1 MKLKQLFK
9 EIDVTWKGNKEQEIS
24 SITANSKNVA
34 PGALFLAKRG
44 KVGDGHRFIAEAVS
58 AGAVAVLTDT
68 YDPFQSAVQIVHSDV
83 SSLEALLAQRFYQ
96 DPTAQL
102 SIFGVTGTSGKTTTT
117 YLLKYLLEQEGLCGL
132 IGTVSW
138 MTGTKVMPAT
148 LTTPDQLTLM
158 ELFYEMGKEGCKRA
172 VMEVSSHAIDQGR
185 TKGISYA
192 AAVFT
197 NLSQDHLDYHHTME
211 EYATAKAE
219 LFKGLQ
225 PAAFAIINGDD
236 SWSDRMVQNCSATI
250 IRYGLQ
256 SHFDLYAS
264 NLDLSSQGMQFLVHW
279 KGEKVAFK
287 TQLIG
292 RFNIYNILAATA
304 VALTQ
309 GQKLS
314 AIAAKLE
321 GFAGVPGRLERV
333 VNARNLQVFVD
344 YSHKPDALKNVLQ
357 TLKEFKK
364 GRLITVFGCGGNR
377 DAQKRPQM
385 AAISENLSDFS
396 IVTNDNPRGEDP
408 EEIARQIISGFENK
422 DYFVEL
428 DRKKAIEHA
437 LNLATPDD
445 IVLIAGKGHEAYQI
459 FAHQTIVFDDR
470 EVAKEACRP

>member
-9 EIDVTWKGNKEQEIS
+9 EIDVTWKGNKEQEIF

-44 KVGDGHRFIAEAVS
+44 KTGDGHKYIAEAIS

-68 YDPFQSAVQIVHSDV
+68 YDPFLTTVQIIHPDV

-96 DPTAQL
+96 NPTAQL

-132 IGTVSW
+132 VGTVSW
-138 MTGTKVMPAT
+138 MTGKKVIPAT

-158 ELFYEMGKEGCKRA
+158 ELFHEMGKEGCKRA

-185 TKGISYA
+185 TQGISYA

-197 NLSQDHLDYHHTME
+197 NLTQDHLDYHHTME
-211 EYATAKAE
+211 EYAAAKAK
-219 LFKGLQ
+219 LFKGLK
-225 PAAFAIINGDD
+225 PTAYAIINGDD
-236 SWSDRMVQNCSATI
+236 NWADRMVQNCSAPI

-256 SHFDLYAS
+256 PR
-264 NLDLSSQGMQFLVHW
+264 LDLFAADLELSAQGMKFVVHW

-287 TQLIG
+287 TPLIG

-309 GQKLS
+309 GQKLP
-314 AIAAKLE
+314 AIADKLE
-321 GFAGVPGRLERV
+321 GFTGVPGRLERV
-333 VNARNLQVFVD
+333 VNSRNLQVFVD

-385 AAISENLSDFS
+385 AAISESLSDFS

-408 EEIARQIISGFENK
+408 EEIARQIITGFQDKN
-422 DYFVEL
+422 YFVQL

-445 IVLIAGKGHEAYQI
+445 IVLIAGKGHETYQI

-470 EVAKEACRP
+470 EIAKQACEP